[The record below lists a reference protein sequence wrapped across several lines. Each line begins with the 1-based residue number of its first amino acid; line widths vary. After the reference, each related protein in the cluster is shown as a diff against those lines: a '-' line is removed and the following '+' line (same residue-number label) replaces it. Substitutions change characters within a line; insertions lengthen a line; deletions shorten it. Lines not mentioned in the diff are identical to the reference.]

1 MCVFQSSRIHRSMNV
16 KNTIEKLQRVVREK
30 EMQKNEHRWKHE
42 EEAELLRKKEAK
54 EELK

>member
-16 KNTIEKLQRVVREK
+16 KNTIEKLQRVAREK
-30 EMQKNEHRWKHE
+30 EMQKNEHRWKHV
-42 EEAELLRKKEAK
+42 EEAKLLRKKEAK